1 MTGWQSIVKCWKR
14 GEGTPVITSQNAM
27 DFRNLVMDI
36 LEDAGELKERVPYE
50 KLVTTELSEKAAKAE
65 KAVKNRE
72 SQTIVL
78 IKTVTGTTIH
88 IGMNIKQTMNY

>member
-36 LEDAGELKERVPYE
+36 LEDAVALPEKETRQE
-50 KLVTTELSEKAAKAE
+50 
-65 KAVKNRE
+65 
-72 SQTIVL
+72 
-78 IKTVTGTTIH
+78 
-88 IGMNIKQTMNY
+88 